1 MAEKTILCTRKNNR
15 KKHLNVTVL
24 FSQFFKKQMYCRA
37 IRELRRATEG
47 AVRRVIQKSGFQ
59 KLQAFYMWDV
69 RALFVLDFS
78 FLKSSWH
85 ALQRWRVTF
94 MKEKIK

>member
-47 AVRRVIQKSGFQ
+47 AVASGELFRNPDSKNC
-59 KLQAFYMWDV
+59 KLF
-69 RALFVLDFS
+69 
-78 FLKSSWH
+78 
-85 ALQRWRVTF
+85 TC
-94 MKEKIK
+94 ET